1 MSSWRCRVG
10 QPQAEKPAQH
20 KGPPYATLPTRVRI
34 EGCPRGGDSTYDP
47 PMREPQALAATWDDG
62 VFVYI
67 GENRYHELAGQ
78 PIGALAPDGHGGALA
93 IVCGHA
99 LRRRTADG
107 QWITL
112 ATSEV
117 QLSCCV
123 SVGDVIYVGTDD
135 ARVLR
140 VGKTGDI
147 EPLRGFEAVA
157 GRDTW
162 YAGSAVIDGQRVG
175 PPLGVRSIAVTADRR
190 ALLANVHVG
199 GIPRS
204 TDGGATWHP
213 TIDIDSDVHE
223 VCAHPT
229 DPEIVIAAAA
239 VGLCVSHDG
248 GATWTVDQDGLD
260 SLYCSA
266 VAFLGR
272 DLVVAASTDHF
283 AKQGAVYRRPLDR
296 RHSLQPV
303 EGLPRWIDGIADTR
317 CISTQGSAAAV
328 ADRAGNLWLSTDS
341 GQTWGRRAEGL
352 PAPSSVLIL

>member
-1 MSSWRCRVG
+1 MKA
-10 QPQAEKPAQH
+10 PQ
-20 KGPPYATLPTRVRI
+20 T
-34 EGCPRGGDSTYDP
+34 
-47 PMREPQALAATWDDG
+47 LAATWDDG

-67 GENRYHELAGQ
+67 GENRHHELAGQ
-78 PIGALAPDGHGGALA
+78 PVGALAPDSHGSALA
-93 IVCGHA
+93 IVAGHA
-99 LRRRTADG
+99 LRRRTPDG
-107 QWITL
+107 KWITL

-140 VGKTGDI
+140 VGETGDI
-147 EPLRGFEAVA
+147 ETIRGFEAVA

-175 PPLGVRSIAVTADRR
+175 PPLGIRSITVTADRR
-190 ALLANVHVG
+190 VLLANVHVG

-223 VCAHPT
+223 VCAHPA

-248 GATWTVDQDGLD
+248 GATWTVDQDGLHA
-260 SLYCSA
+260 SYCSA
-266 VAFLGR
+266 VAFLGN
-272 DLVVAASTDHF
+272 DLLVAASTDHF
-283 AKQGAVYRRPLDR
+283 AKQGAIYRRPLDR
-296 RHSLQPV
+296 RHSFALV
-303 EGLPRWIDGIADTR
+303 AGLPRWIDGIADTR
-317 CISTQGSAAAV
+317 CIATQGSAAAV

-341 GQTWGRRAEGL
+341 GQAWVRHAERL
-352 PAPSSVLIL
+352 PAPSSILIR